1 MKPGHF
7 QGATS
12 YLLEYGRTRRE
23 EAGNVERKA
32 GRMEQEENTEGGR
45 EECDRVGRCFHRGT
59 KGEEEEIGA
68 PRIPPT
74 GACLLRRR
82 VELSR
87 S

>member
-1 MKPGHF
+1 
-7 QGATS
+7 
-12 YLLEYGRTRRE
+12 
-23 EAGNVERKA
+23 
-32 GRMEQEENTEGGR
+32 MEQEENTEGGR

-68 PRIPPT
+68 PT
-74 GACLLRRR
+74 GACLLHRR